1 MQVDIHKILHQYW
14 GYNQF
19 RPSQESIINAAI
31 NGIDTL
37 ALLPTGGGKSI
48 CFQVPALAKKG
59 MCLVISPLIALMKDQ
74 VENLN
79 KKGIKAVSIS
89 SELNYHQID
98 NVLENCAYDN
108 VKFLYLSPER
118 LSSDIFLKRVEKLPI
133 NLIAVD
139 EAHCISQWGYDFRPA
154 YLKISELRQYVSAPI
169 LALTATATPEVVKD
183 IQNKLEFKKHHVIQ
197 KSFARENVSY
207 NVLPEEDKMG
217 RLLKICDKI
226 PGTGIVYVRNR
237 RKTKEISSFL
247 NLRNISADFYHAGLK
262 MAERN
267 EKQENWIQNKTR
279 IIVSTNAF
287 GMGIDKPDVRFV
299 VHLDVPESLEA
310 YFQEAGRGGRDEKQ
324 AWAILL
330 FSNVD
335 VKALDDNFINSFPE
349 PETIRKVYHSL
360 CNYFQLAE
368 GNGAFQHFNF
378 DINEFGKKSGF
389 KTQEVF
395 YSLQF
400 LEKEGYFSI
409 QEGVLTKSKIK
420 IICSREIL
428 ENNNSKTEILKTLL
442 RSYGGIL
449 DELVPINEF
458 EIAQRLQIKKDELIA
473 KLKTLNKEEY
483 IIYEEKSDEAQITFI
498 DDRLPLKNIT
508 ISKDHY
514 ETRKKIALN
523 RINAVKSYLF
533 NDKICRSIQLL
544 QYFGE
549 ISEKKCGQCDVCR
562 KNNSSPSEEEV
573 KKFIDQLLPFQNK
586 QITIENL
593 LKEVKGIRQNKKMEI
608 LRLLIDENYLDID
621 SKNNRFV
628 TVKL

>member
-1 MQVDIHKILHQYW
+1 MQADIHKILNQYW

-19 RPSQESIINAAI
+19 RPSQEAIINAAI
-31 NGIDTL
+31 NCTDTL

-59 MCLVISPLIALMKDQ
+59 ICLVISPLIALMKDQ

-154 YLKISELRQYVSAPI
+154 YLKIAELRQFVSAPI

-183 IQNKLEFKKHHVIQ
+183 IQEKLEFKKPHVIQ
-197 KSFARENVSY
+197 KSFARENVAY

-237 RKTKEISSFL
+237 RKTKEIARFL
-247 NLRNISADFYHAGLK
+247 NERNISADFYHAGLK

-267 EKQENWIQNKTR
+267 EKQENWIKNKTR

-360 CNYFQLAE
+360 CNYFLLAE

-378 DINEFGKKSGF
+378 DLNEFGKKSGF

-400 LEKEGYFSI
+400 LEKEGYFTI
-409 QEGVLTKSKIK
+409 EEGVLTKSKIK
-420 IICSREIL
+420 IICSKELL
-428 ENNNSKTEILKTLL
+428 ENNNSKTEILKVLL

-449 DELVPINEF
+449 DELIPINEF
-458 EIAQRLQIKKDELIA
+458 EIAQRLNLKKDDLIA
-473 KLKTLNKEEY
+473 KLKILHKEDY

-498 DDRLPLKNIT
+498 DDRLPLKNII
-508 ISKDHY
+508 ISKEHY
-514 ETRKKIALN
+514 ENRKKIALK
-523 RINAVKSYLF
+523 RINAVKNYLS
-533 NDKICRSIQLL
+533 NNKTCRSIQLL
-544 QYFGE
+544 YYFGE

-562 KNNSSPSEEEV
+562 KTKTLVTADEV
-573 KKFIDQLLPFQNK
+573 KSFHQQIERFLNTKVKIETLLS
-586 QITIENL
+586 T
-593 LKEVKGIRQNKKMEI
+593 VKGIKQNKKMDI
-608 LRLLIDENYLDID
+608 LRMLIDEGYLEID
-621 SKNNRFV
+621 EKNRTFV
-628 TVKL
+628 TVKN